1 MAAFEYKAL
10 DGRGRQKSGVMEGDS
25 ARQIRQLLREQGLTP
40 LEVNETTEKAKRE
53 ANRFVL
59 FRRGASTSELA
70 LITRQLA
77 TLVGAGL
84 TIEEALRAVAEQCE
98 KAHLRSLVATVRSK
112 VVEGYSLADSLGAFP
127 HVFDQLFRSMVAAG
141 EKSGHL
147 EKVLNRLADY
157 TEQRQTKPP
166 INSSSRNQSP

>member
-10 DGRGRQKSGVMEGDS
+10 DGKGRNKSGVLEGDS
-25 ARQIRQLLREQGLTP
+25 ARQVRQLLREQGLTP

-59 FRRGASTSELA
+59 FRRGASSSELA

-84 TIEEALRAVAEQCE
+84 TIEEAL
-98 KAHLRSLVATVRSK
+98 
-112 VVEGYSLADSLGAFP
+112 
-127 HVFDQLFRSMVAAG
+127 
-141 EKSGHL
+141 
-147 EKVLNRLADY
+147 
-157 TEQRQTKPP
+157 
-166 INSSSRNQSP
+166 

>member
-10 DGRGRQKSGVMEGDS
+10 DGKGRNKSGVLEGDS
-25 ARQIRQLLREQGLTP
+25 ARQVRQLLREQGLTP

-77 TLVGAGL
+77 TLWAQG
-84 TIEEALRAVAEQCE
+84 
-98 KAHLRSLVATVRSK
+98 
-112 VVEGYSLADSLGAFP
+112 
-127 HVFDQLFRSMVAAG
+127 
-141 EKSGHL
+141 
-147 EKVLNRLADY
+147 
-157 TEQRQTKPP
+157 
-166 INSSSRNQSP
+166 